1 MRPEKSLQVARGVQM
16 ACGFCRGAHGQSARG
31 QSVRERRWYEG
42 KGRGRKGKRDAGRGT
57 RQGLRRGAKRR
68 DETRAREDLTV
79 VTVDETVV
87 RLDNYGSVPR
97 GG

>member
-1 MRPEKSLQVARGVQM
+1 M
-16 ACGFCRGAHGQSARG
+16 
-31 QSVRERRWYEG
+31 VRS

-68 DETRAREDLTV
+68 DETREREDLTV